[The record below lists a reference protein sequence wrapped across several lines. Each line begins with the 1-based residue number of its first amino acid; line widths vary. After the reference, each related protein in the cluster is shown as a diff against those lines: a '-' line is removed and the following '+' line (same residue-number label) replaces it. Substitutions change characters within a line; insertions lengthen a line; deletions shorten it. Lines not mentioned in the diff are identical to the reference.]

1 MLKTVVHGEEIKP
14 IMKRHMRRMQL
25 YTVFLATVAI
35 MMGVILVQY
44 PEQAFA
50 ASLKGLKIWWDV
62 VFPALFPFFVVAE
75 MMMGFGVVHFVGIL
89 LEPLMRPIFRVPG
102 TGAFVMA
109 VGFISGNPMGAKLTA
124 KLRKQNLLT
133 QIEGER
139 LLTFTSTA
147 SPLFLFGA
155 VAVGFFENAQVGLLL
170 ALAHYG
176 SALLVGFCMRFYH
189 ADAASSPTYQKQQD
203 FILIRALRAMH
214 RARLKE
220 ERSFGQLLGES
231 VHSSIQTLLMIGGFI
246 MIFSVIINLIQYLGI
261 LQLFAQWIAQ
271 FFAWFSL
278 PPDLSAPFFAGLVE
292 MTIGSQMTSEMSVQ
306 IPLVYKLTI
315 VSMIIGWSGLSIH
328 AQILS
333 MISRTSLRYLPYLCG
348 KTLHAILAGLL
359 TWVIW
364 VVLHPYLYPIN
375 ETVATW
381 APLSS
386 DSSFWWHGWKELCM
400 FIGVGW
406 LAWLLMKQKKPSY

>member
-1 MLKTVVHGEEIKP
+1 
-14 IMKRHMRRMQL
+14 MKRHMRRMQL

-35 MMGVILVQY
+35 MMGAILVQY
-44 PEQAFA
+44 PEQAFS

-176 SALLVGFCMRFYH
+176 SALLVGICMRFYH
-189 ADAASSPTYQKQQD
+189 ADAASTPTYQKQQD

-220 ERSFGQLLGES
+220 DRTFGQLLGEA

-261 LQLFAQWIAQ
+261 LQFFAELIAQ
-271 FFAWFSL
+271 FFTWFTL
-278 PPDLSAPFFAGLVE
+278 PQDLSAPFFAGLIE
-292 MTIGSQMTSEMSVQ
+292 MTIGSQMTSEMSLQ
-306 IPLVYKLTI
+306 IPLVYKLVI
-315 VSMIIGWSGLSIH
+315 VSTIIGWSGFSIH

-333 MISRTSLRYLPYLCG
+333 MISRTNLRYLPYLFG

-359 TWVIW
+359 TWVMWIS
-364 VVLHPYLYPIN
+364 LHPYFYPIN
-375 ETVATW
+375 ETIVTW
-381 APLSS
+381 AQLPSG
-386 DSSFWWHGWKELCM
+386 SSFWWHGWKEFCM
-400 FIGVGW
+400 LIGVGW
-406 LAWLLMKQKKPSY
+406 LVWLLLKKKPSY

>member
-1 MLKTVVHGEEIKP
+1 
-14 IMKRHMRRMQL
+14 MKRHMRRMQL

-89 LEPLMRPIFRVPG
+89 LEPLMRPVFRVPG

-124 KLRKQNLLT
+124 KLRKQKMLT

-176 SALLVGFCMRFYH
+176 SALLVGVGMRYYH
-189 ADAASSPTYQKQQD
+189 PDAAATPTYQKQQD

-220 ERSFGQLLGES
+220 ERTFGQLLGEA

-261 LQLFAQWIAQ
+261 LQFFAQ

-306 IPLVYKLTI
+306 IPLVYKLMI

-333 MISRTSLRYLPYLCG
+333 MISRTDLRYLPYLCG
-348 KTLHAILAGLL
+348 KTLHAIIAGLL

-364 VVLHPYLYPIN
+364 VSLHPYLHPIHQ
-375 ETVATW
+375 TVTTW
-381 APLSS
+381 THLSN
-386 DSSFWWHGWKELCM
+386 DYSSFWWQGWKEVCM
-400 FIGVGW
+400 LIGVGW
-406 LAWLLMKQKKPSY
+406 LTWLLIKQKKPSL